1 MESGLGINVI
11 SGKRHGVLRGISEKV
26 AQSNPVLGAIAALSA
41 QIAEQ
46 QRDLVSIRKA
56 VAELNDMRE
65 VTMSGNITRY
75 R

>member
-1 MESGLGINVI
+1 MESGLGINESQE
-11 SGKRHGVLRGISEKV
+11 SGTGVLRGISEKV